1 MKRKSGNRRAS
12 PAIHQTEIGCCLLT
26 TSLSLYCCS
35 TPEIAHSLSNIH
47 APYDMSA
54 SCVAAESDWERHR
67 LFGEGALACE
77 EEPLEVI
84 CLPPCHHYSFRS
96 QTTRGRGIQNSECT
110 LWHASVSQPP
120 HGHRHTFHYRA
131 CTLHIACL
139 CGQTPN
145 AIVFTREANALALFP
160 PRLSQCQPCI
170 DGLEKRHQ
178 GRRRLRLSFP

>member
-96 QTTRGRGIQNSECT
+96 QTTRGRGIQNSESTHSSSLACQCLAAAART
-110 LWHASVSQPP
+110 SPRFSLPSLHTAYCMFMWSDPQC
-120 HGHRHTFHYRA
+120 HRLYSGGQCA
-131 CTLHIACL
+131 C
-139 CGQTPN
+139 
-145 AIVFTREANALALFP
+145 ALSISAVAMSALY
-160 PRLSQCQPCI
+160 
-170 DGLEKRHQ
+170 
-178 GRRRLRLSFP
+178 